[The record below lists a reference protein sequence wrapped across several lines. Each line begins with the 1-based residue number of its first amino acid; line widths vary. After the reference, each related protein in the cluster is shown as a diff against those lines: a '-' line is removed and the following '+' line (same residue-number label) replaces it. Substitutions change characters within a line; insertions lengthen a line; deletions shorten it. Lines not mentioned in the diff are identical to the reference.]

1 MYNDKGA
8 FAANGHIIR
17 NWNGEGYGPVRLLD
31 ILKYSI
37 NTGMAEIGTL
47 TGADILSKY
56 VRDYG
61 FGSETGIELP
71 GEGAGIL
78 YKFVVLVVID
88 DPQKGSIY
96 GSQIAAPVFKDIVS
110 QLVRYY
116 QMSPYVKESTPVA
129 VKAANTLPEPKPGSD
144 GSVTLPNFTGFT
156 YGEVRDWLH
165 KAGLAFKP
173 DGTGTATSQDES
185 SGTTVQAGTAIT
197 VHFRR

>member
-1 MYNDKGA
+1 MV
-8 FAANGHIIR
+8 
-17 NWNGEGYGPVRLLD
+17 EGYHFGGKTGTAQKLDTKHGGYLDGQYIASFIGFGPVED
-31 ILKYSI
+31 
-37 NTGMAEIGTL
+37 
-47 TGADILSKY
+47 
-56 VRDYG
+56 
-61 FGSETGIELP
+61 P
-71 GEGAGIL
+71 
-78 YKFVVLVVID
+78 KFVVLVVID
-88 DPQKGSIY
+88 DPQKGSYY